1 MHKQFLDLPVG
12 CLDHCVVRP
21 TDGNQEVQPD
31 VAVRVLVFF
40 LGLGGSEVVAA
51 VFDAVV
57 DLHT

>member
-1 MHKQFLDLPVG
+1 MLFDQ
-12 CLDHCVVRP
+12 P
-21 TDGNQEVQPD
+21 TGNQEVQPD